1 MTHYLLQL
9 HTDVH
14 QAKDYEADADE
25 PEHLLAEWDA
35 FRHAHLIEKDLRR
48 TRKKAM
54 RWHLSRPN
62 GSLWGDYLLRLRNA
76 ARRAA
81 EPEADSTEA
90 SVSEDSTRDVAS
102 SDSEGSSS
110 ESLHLVTPMV
120 RFLVSDFDDTSSQ
133 SSDSSVQEVPI
144 EDPIEADETSSEDGE
159 SLESWSDPDR
169 TLATISGNPGLAINL
184 F

>member
-1 MTHYLLQL
+1 
-9 HTDVH
+9 
-14 QAKDYEADADE
+14 
-25 PEHLLAEWDA
+25 
-35 FRHAHLIEKDLRR
+35 
-48 TRKKAM
+48 M

-110 ESLHLVTPMV
+110 KSLHLVTPMV
-120 RFLVSDFDDTSSQ
+120 RFLVSDSDDTSSQ
-133 SSDSSVQEVPI
+133 SSDSSMQEAPL
-144 EDPIEADETSSEDGE
+144 EAEETSSEEGE
-159 SLESWSDPDR
+159 SQESWSDPDR
-169 TLATISGNPGLAINL
+169 TLATISGNPSLAINL